1 MAGEVG
7 TVVNLGRQLLSF
19 YVAFYIIHYLDKV
32 GYGWAYGIFAV
43 LSVVLAI
50 PVMLLL
56 IWGESI
62 RAKMGIPYAPT
73 ITQRASV
80 PLMSNQPTSEDE
92 EKCMEA

>member
-19 YVAFYIIHYLDKV
+19 YVAFYIIHYLDGV
-32 GYGWAYGIFAV
+32 GYGWAYGIYAI

-50 PVMLLL
+50 PIMLLL

-62 RAKMGIPYAPT
+62 RAKMGMPYAPT
-73 ITQRASV
+73 TAQRPSV
-80 PLMSNQPTSEDE
+80 PLTSNQLTSEDE
-92 EKCMEA
+92 EKHVEA